1 MKIFSVPLNPKLT
14 EKEYFHFLGFL
25 QTYKDWVYDVYFT
38 SRIAPFHQDAMG
50 DLFKND
56 GDYEQAILAARNI
69 QEALGIPISAT
80 FNNIQ
85 VPPTQ
90 ENLDLWIENFKPY
103 YDAGIHIATLPHTH
117 WVATGQ
123 IQEAFPELMI
133 KNTILRDVHTAT
145 EVVNLAQ
152 AGFHYINLDRDLMR
166 DRDALLR
173 IKYAKEYC
181 HKNGM
186 PIKLSLL
193 ANEGCLGQCAY
204 MVEHFEY
211 NNNRKDDA
219 PQYFNAPSSRVSCT
233 KWEYQDNALSLKT
246 ANFPPWR
253 EDWVEFVEE
262 LGIDVIKMHGR
273 EASSR
278 LFETMDIIERFAK
291 GEEILFDQF
300 NDYIAENNLE
310 EKPIDVWRK
319 KIKTCKFD
327 CWDCHYCDK
336 IYDKK
341 ATQFITPIV
350 SAMADIVAESA
361 KENVIINIKGL
372 TSPRVQKIIN
382 RTAKLAGNYL
392 EIGTAMGST
401 LASALRGN
409 TIKAWAIDNWS
420 EDIQPQNNQFV
431 MPTNK
436 FDAFIENIEPYVQ
449 ESNLHTIDADFLM
462 VNKDLIDE
470 PVKFMFY
477 DGPHD
482 YESTKNA
489 VLYYADKLDDE
500 AILIFDDA
508 NWNGIVDG
516 ADDGIKTAGL
526 NILYH
531 KKILNGIES
540 SKDWWNG
547 LYIVVVKKEGEKND

>member
-1 MKIFSVPLNPKLT
+1 MKIFSVPLNPKLS
-14 EKEYFHFLGFL
+14 EKEYFQFLGFL
-25 QTYKDWVYDVYFT
+25 QKYKDWIYDVYFT

-50 DLFKND
+50 DVFKD
-56 GDYEQAILAARNI
+56 EQDYEQAILAARNI

-90 ENLDLWIENFKPY
+90 KNLDLFIENFKPY
-103 YDAGIHIATLPHTH
+103 YDVGIRIATIPHTH

-123 IQEAFPELMI
+123 LQEAFPKLSI

-145 EVVNLAQ
+145 EIVNLAQ

-186 PIKLSLL
+186 PIKISLL
-193 ANEGCLGQCAY
+193 ANEGCMGQCPY

-211 NNNRKDDA
+211 NNTRSSTD

-246 ANFPPWR
+246 ANLPPWR
-253 EDWVEFVEE
+253 EDWLEFINE
-262 LGIDVIKMHGR
+262 LGIDVFKMHGR

-278 LFETMDIIERFAK
+278 LFETMNIIERFAR
-291 GEEILFDQF
+291 GDEILFDTF
-300 NDYIAENNLE
+300 NDYIETNNLI

-341 ATQFITPIV
+341 ATAFITPIV

-392 EIGTAMGST
+392 EIGTASGST
-401 LASALRGN
+401 MAAALRN
-409 TIKAWAIDNWS
+409 NNIKAWAIDNWQQTVHP
-420 EDIQPQNNQFV
+420 ENKQFE
-431 MPTNK
+431 MPENRYEK
-436 FDAFIENIEPYVQ
+436 FIELIEPYAQ
-449 ESNLHTIDADFLM
+449 ESYVHAINSNFLS
-462 VNKDLIDE
+462 VDKNLIDE

-477 DGPHD
+477 DGPH
-482 YESTKNA
+482 EKEPTKNA
-489 VLYYADKLDDE
+489 VLYYADKFAE
-500 AILIFDDA
+500 ETILIFDDA
-508 NWNGIVDG
+508 NWDGVVEG
-516 ADDGIKTAGL
+516 ADEGIKLANL
-526 NILYH
+526 KVLYH

-540 SKDWWNG
+540 SKEWWNG
-547 LYIVVVKKEGEKND
+547 LYIVVVKK

>member
-1 MKIFSVPLNPKLT
+1 MKIFSVPLNPKLS
-14 EKEYFHFLGFL
+14 EKEYFHFLEFL
-25 QTYKDWVYDVYFT
+25 QKYKDWIYDVYFT

-50 DLFKND
+50 DVFKND

-69 QEALGIPISAT
+69 QDALGIPISAT

-103 YDAGIHIATLPHTH
+103 YDAGIHIATIPHTH

-123 IQEAFPELMI
+123 IQEAFPKLMI

-152 AGFHYINLDRDLMR
+152 IGFHYINLDRDLMR

-173 IKYAKEYC
+173 IKEAKEYC

-193 ANEGCLGQCAY
+193 ANEGCLGQCSF

-211 NNNRKDDA
+211 NNTRGNDA

-233 KWEYQDNALSLKT
+233 KWEYQDNALSLKA
-246 ANFPPWR
+246 ANFAPWR
-253 EDWVEFVEE
+253 EDWVEFIEE

-278 LFETMDIIERFAK
+278 LLETMDIIKRFAN
-291 GEEILFDQF
+291 GDEILFDQF
-300 NDYIAENNLE
+300 NDYIADNNLE

-341 ATQFITPIV
+341 ATQFITPMV
-350 SAMADIVAESA
+350 SAMADIVEKSA
-361 KENVIINIKGL
+361 TDNIIINIKGL

-382 RTAKLAGNYL
+382 HTAKLAGNYL
-392 EIGTAMGST
+392 EIGTAMGAT

-420 EDIQPQNNQFV
+420 QTTHPENGNFD
-431 MPTNK
+431 MPENK
-436 FDAFIENIEPYVQ
+436 YEKFASAIEPYVQ
-449 ESNLHTIDADFLM
+449 ENHVHAIDADFLQ

-482 YESTKNA
+482 HESTRNA
-489 VLYYADKLDDE
+489 VLYYADKLDNE
-500 AILIFDDA
+500 AVLIFDDA
-508 NWNGIVDG
+508 NWDGIVSG
-516 ADDGIKTAGL
+516 ADEGIKKAGL
-526 NILYH
+526 EILYH

-547 LYIVVVKKEGEKND
+547 LYIVVVRK